1 MARLSLVALALLG
14 WALTAAEVF
23 ALGSDH
29 PKGPVSGNELWPAGL
44 AEVASHPDR
53 VHGFW
58 VNETDV
64 FFYNG
69 DSKAFNEFMDG
80 YSKLKGAALR
90 VVLHPGTKKA
100 RSPWDKTDRDPV
112 AWSLTGSSRPLNE
125 FGAQKA
131 GSRYYTRVDVWLG
144 SQVKPEELRIPAHV
158 EVLSGGEIEKFIA
171 ERQGQQ
177 KK

>member
-1 MARLSLVALALLG
+1 MARFSLFALALLG
-14 WALTAAEVF
+14 WAFTAAEVF

-44 AEVASHPDR
+44 AEVASREDR

-69 DSKAFNEFMDG
+69 DSKAFNEFMEG

-100 RSPWDKTDRDPV
+100 RLPWDR
-112 AWSLTGSSRPLNE
+112 GSVETPSPRPLSPCSIGR
-125 FGAQKA
+125 GA
-131 GSRYYTRVDVWLG
+131 VLL
-144 SQVKPEELRIPAHV
+144 ECLRPIGIRSHGP
-158 EVLSGGEIEKFIA
+158 
-171 ERQGQQ
+171 
-177 KK
+177 